1 MKKEQSVLNKLAK
14 FSTKEVELSA
24 QEPIE
29 VELSLVND
37 IIDSSNS
44 LLDIADETLG
54 LKKSMKTDMRR
65 LEGYQADGVELFRSL
80 QRMQQELVAKLKDLD
95 LQPNDS
101 PQYKLV
107 EKALASWSDANS
119 FKI

>member
-1 MKKEQSVLNKLAK
+1 MSKQIFSKIAKIGKELR
-14 FSTKEVELSA
+14 SA
-24 QEPIE
+24 QPMK

-80 QRMQQELVAKLKDLD
+80 QKLQQELVAKLKDLG
-95 LQPNDS
+95 LQQNES

-107 EKALASWSDANS
+107 EKALTSWADANS